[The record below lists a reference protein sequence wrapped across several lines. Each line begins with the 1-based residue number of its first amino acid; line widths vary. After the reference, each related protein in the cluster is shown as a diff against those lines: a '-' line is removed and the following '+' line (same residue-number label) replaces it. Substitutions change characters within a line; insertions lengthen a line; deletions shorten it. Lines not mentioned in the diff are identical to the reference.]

1 MPSVS
6 RFMEQSEYFPRHLSS
21 SNDTRGGVFGLF
33 TGLSSYY
40 WKSFEILFSTRRT
53 TARSFHRTTAT

>member
-1 MPSVS
+1 MPIVS
-6 RFMEQSEYFPRHLSS
+6 RFMEQSEYFPHHLSS
-21 SNDTRGGVFGLF
+21 SNGTRGGVFGLF
-33 TGLSSYY
+33 TGLLSYY